1 MDLNEIDKII
11 SMYVKDESNKKAIS
25 TLDTVSPMCETVLT
39 ENLDDY
45 ETNKWSRN
53 FSVNDSIKIVSLYI
67 KSIDDKMFQ
76 SFNEEIKNAKILPRE
91 QFKDELK
98 YPDCVDDYGIVHI
111 YYENTPKDIFII
123 FHEMLHKLNE
133 NKKVDK
139 NGKKLSTWTREYFGE
154 TVSILGEMLLG
165 EYLVESGTITENDFN
180 LRKHQRLNGEKEA
193 ARNVLIEKE
202 LIKLKLNNFNIN
214 EENLLK
220 IIKNESNPI
229 KKSVFFDELSDK
241 RRIKQIEK
249 EKDLSL
255 NKSQR
260 YVIAHVLVSEML
272 KHENVLDSFLKLHY
286 EVGNDNCIM
295 DDVVE
300 NLLSSYPSLES
311 SNTRL

>member
-1 MDLNEIDKII
+1 MDLNKIDKIVNE
-11 SMYVKDESNKKAIS
+11 YVKSNKMTIS
-25 TLDTVSPMCETVLT
+25 TLDIVIPMCERVLI

-45 ETNKWSRN
+45 ETIKWSRN
-53 FSVNDSIKIVSLYI
+53 FDINDSIEIVSSYI

-91 QFKDELK
+91 QFKDESK
-98 YPDCVDDYGIVHI
+98 YDNCVDDYGIVHI
-111 YYENTPKDIFII
+111 YYDNTPKDIFII

-133 NKKVDK
+133 NKKVDE

-154 TVSILGEMLLG
+154 SVSILGEMLLG

-180 LRKHQRLNGEKEA
+180 LRKHQRLNGTKED
-193 ARNVLIEKE
+193 ARNILIENE
-202 LIKLKLNNFNIN
+202 LIKLKLNNLNIN

-220 IIKNESNPI
+220 VIKNENDSI
-229 KKSVFFDELSDK
+229 KKLIFFDELSDK
-241 RRIKQIEK
+241 RRIKQIEEK
-249 EKDLSL
+249 EYLSL

-286 EVGNDNCIM
+286 EVGDDNCII
-295 DDVVE
+295 DDVVK
-300 NLLSSYPSLES
+300 NLLSSYPSLGGK
-311 SNTRL
+311 NA

>member
-1 MDLNEIDKII
+1 MDLNKIDKIV
-11 SMYVKDESNKKAIS
+11 SDYVKDESNKKAIS
-25 TLDTVSPMCETVLT
+25 TLDTVIPMCERVLT
-39 ENLDDY
+39 EKLDDY

-53 FSVNDSIKIVSLYI
+53 FNVNDSIKIVSLYI

-91 QFKDELK
+91 QFKDESK
-98 YPDCVDDYGIVHI
+98 YYNCVDENGIVHI

-133 NKKVDK
+133 NKEIDK
-139 NGKKLSTWTREYFGE
+139 NGKKILTDTRDYFGE
-154 TVSILGEMLLG
+154 SVSILGEMLLG

-180 LRKHQRLNGEKEA
+180 LRKHQRLNGAKEE
-193 ARNVLIEKE
+193 ARNVLIENE
-202 LIKLKLNNFNIN
+202 LIKLKLSNLNIN

-220 IIKNESNPI
+220 VIKNESNPI

-249 EKDLSL
+249 EKNLSL

-286 EVGNDNCIM
+286 EVGNDNCNIKNLFN
-295 DDVVE
+295 
-300 NLLSSYPSLES
+300 NLLSSYPSLGGK
-311 SNTRL
+311 NA

>member
-1 MDLNEIDKII
+1 MDLNKIDKIV
-11 SMYVKDESNKKAIS
+11 SMYVKDNKMAIS
-25 TLDTVSPMCETVLT
+25 TLDTVIPMCERVLT
-39 ENLDDY
+39 EKLDDY

-53 FSVNDSIKIVSLYI
+53 FNVNDSIKIVSSYI

-76 SFNEEIKNAKILPRE
+76 SFNAEILPRD

-98 YPDCVDDYGIVHI
+98 YDNCVDDYGIVHI

-133 NKKVDK
+133 NKKQDE

-154 TVSILGEMLLG
+154 SVSILGEMLLG

-180 LRKHQRLNGEKEA
+180 LRKHQRLNGEKED
-193 ARNVLIEKE
+193 ARNVLIESE
-202 LIKLKLNNFNIN
+202 LIKLKLNNLNIN

-220 IIKNESNPI
+220 VIKNESDPI

-249 EKDLSL
+249 GKDLSL

-286 EVGNDNCIM
+286 EVGNDNCNIKNLFN
-295 DDVVE
+295 
-300 NLLSSYPSLES
+300 NLLSSYPSLGG
-311 SNTRL
+311 NNA

>member
-1 MDLNEIDKII
+1 MDLNKIDKIV
-11 SMYVKDESNKKAIS
+11 SDYVKDESNKKAIS
-25 TLDTVSPMCETVLT
+25 TLDTVIPMCERVLT
-39 ENLDDY
+39 EKLDDY

-53 FSVNDSIKIVSLYI
+53 FNVNDSIKIVSLYI

-91 QFKDELK
+91 QFKDESK
-98 YPDCVDDYGIVHI
+98 YYNCVDENGIVHI

-133 NKKVDK
+133 NKEIDK
-139 NGKKLSTWTREYFGE
+139 NGKKILTDTRDYFGE
-154 TVSILGEMLLG
+154 SVSILGEMLLG

-180 LRKHQRLNGEKEA
+180 LRKHQRLNGEKEHT
-193 ARNVLIEKE
+193 RNVLIENE
-202 LIKLKLNNFNIN
+202 LIKLKLNNLNIN

-220 IIKNESNPI
+220 VIKNESNPV
-229 KKSVFFDELSDK
+229 KKLVFFDELSDK
-241 RRIKQIEK
+241 RRIKQVEK

-286 EVGNDNCIM
+286 EVGNDNCII

-300 NLLSSYPSLES
+300 NLLSSYPSLGGK
-311 SNTRL
+311 NA

>member
-1 MDLNEIDKII
+1 MDLNKIDKIV
-11 SMYVKDESNKKAIS
+11 SMYVKDNKMAIS
-25 TLDTVSPMCETVLT
+25 TLDTVIPMCEKVLT

-53 FSVNDSIKIVSLYI
+53 FDINNSIKIVSSYI

-76 SFNEEIKNAKILPRE
+76 SFNEKIKNAKILPRE
-91 QFKDELK
+91 QFKDESK
-98 YPDCVDDYGIVHI
+98 YYNCVDENGIVHI

-133 NKKVDK
+133 NKEIDK
-139 NGKKLSTWTREYFGE
+139 NGKKILTDTRDYFGE
-154 TVSILGEMLLG
+154 SVSILGEMLLG

-180 LRKHQRLNGEKEA
+180 LRKHQRLNGAKEH
-193 ARNVLIEKE
+193 ARNVLIENE
-202 LIKLKLNNFNIN
+202 LIKLKLNNLNIN

-220 IIKNESNPI
+220 VIKNESNPV
-229 KKSVFFDELSDK
+229 KKLVFFDELSDK
-241 RRIKQIEK
+241 RRIKQV

-286 EVGNDNCIM
+286 EVGNDNCNIKNLFN
-295 DDVVE
+295 
-300 NLLSSYPSLES
+300 NLLSSYPSLGGK
-311 SNTRL
+311 NA

>member
-1 MDLNEIDKII
+1 MDLNKIDKIV
-11 SMYVKDESNKKAIS
+11 SMYIKDNKMAIS
-25 TLDTVSPMCETVLT
+25 TLDTVIPMCERVLT
-39 ENLDDY
+39 EKLDDY
-45 ETNKWSRN
+45 DTNKWSRN
-53 FSVNDSIKIVSLYI
+53 FSVNDSIKIVSSYI

-76 SFNEEIKNAKILPRE
+76 SFNEEIKNAEILPRD

-133 NKKVDK
+133 NKKKDE

-154 TVSILGEMLLG
+154 SVSILGEMLLRK
-165 EYLVESGTITENDFN
+165 YLVESGTITENDFN
-180 LRKHQRLNGEKEA
+180 LRKHQRLNGEKED
-193 ARNVLIEKE
+193 ARNVLIESE
-202 LIKLKLNNFNIN
+202 LIKLKLNNLNIN

-220 IIKNESNPI
+220 IIKNESDPI

-241 RRIKQIEK
+241 KRIKQVEK

-272 KHENVLDSFLKLHY
+272 KHENVLDAFLKLHY
-286 EVGNDNCIM
+286 EVENDNCKIR
-295 DDVVE
+295 DVVE
-300 NLLSSYPSLES
+300 NLLSRYPSLES

>member
-1 MDLNEIDKII
+1 MDLNKIDKIV
-11 SMYVKDESNKKAIS
+11 SDYVKDESNKKAIS
-25 TLDTVSPMCETVLT
+25 TLDTVIPMCERVLT
-39 ENLDDY
+39 EKLDDY

-53 FSVNDSIKIVSLYI
+53 FNVNDSIKIVSLYI

-76 SFNEEIKNAKILPRE
+76 SFNEEIKNAEILPRD

-98 YPDCVDDYGIVHI
+98 YPDCVDENGIVHI

-133 NKKVDK
+133 NKEIDK
-139 NGKKLSTWTREYFGE
+139 NGKKILTDTRDYFGE
-154 TVSILGEMLLG
+154 SVSILGEMLLG

-180 LRKHQRLNGEKEA
+180 LRKHQRLNGAKEH
-193 ARNVLIEKE
+193 ARNVLIENE
-202 LIKLKLNNFNIN
+202 LIKLKLNNLNIN

-220 IIKNESNPI
+220 VIKNESNPV
-229 KKSVFFDELSDK
+229 KKLVFFDELSDK
-241 RRIKQIEK
+241 RRIKQVEK

-260 YVIAHVLVSEML
+260 YVIAHILVSEML

-286 EVGNDNCIM
+286 EVGNDNCII

-300 NLLSSYPSLES
+300 NLLSSYPSLGGK
-311 SNTRL
+311 NA

>member
-1 MDLNEIDKII
+1 MDLNKIDKIV
-11 SMYVKDESNKKAIS
+11 SDYVKDESNKKAIS
-25 TLDTVSPMCETVLT
+25 TLDTVIPMCERVLT
-39 ENLDDY
+39 EKLDDY

-53 FSVNDSIKIVSLYI
+53 FNVNDSIKIVSLYI

-91 QFKDELK
+91 QFKDESK
-98 YPDCVDDYGIVHI
+98 YYNCVDENGIVHI

-133 NKKVDK
+133 NKEIDK
-139 NGKKLSTWTREYFGE
+139 NGKKILTDTRDYFGE
-154 TVSILGEMLLG
+154 SVSILGEMLLG

-180 LRKHQRLNGEKEA
+180 LRKHQRLNGAKEE
-193 ARNVLIEKE
+193 ARNVLIENE
-202 LIKLKLNNFNIN
+202 LIKLKLSNLNIN

-220 IIKNESNPI
+220 VIKNESNPI

-249 EKDLSL
+249 EKNLSL

-286 EVGNDNCIM
+286 EVGNDNCNIK
-295 DDVVE
+295 
-300 NLLSSYPSLES
+300 NLFNNFLSSYPSLGGK
-311 SNTRL
+311 NA

>member
-1 MDLNEIDKII
+1 MDLNKIDKIV
-11 SMYVKDESNKKAIS
+11 SMYVKDNKMAIS
-25 TLDTVSPMCETVLT
+25 TLDTVIPMCEKVLT

-53 FSVNDSIKIVSLYI
+53 FSVNNSIKIVSSYI

-76 SFNEEIKNAKILPRE
+76 SFNEKIKNAKILPRE
-91 QFKDELK
+91 QFKDESK
-98 YPDCVDDYGIVHI
+98 YYNCVDENGIVHI

-133 NKKVDK
+133 NKEIDK
-139 NGKKLSTWTREYFGE
+139 NGKKILTDTRDYFGE
-154 TVSILGEMLLG
+154 SVSILGEMLLG

-180 LRKHQRLNGEKEA
+180 LRKHQRLNGAKEH
-193 ARNVLIEKE
+193 ARNVLIENE
-202 LIKLKLNNFNIN
+202 LIKLKLNNLNIN

-220 IIKNESNPI
+220 VIKNESNPV
-229 KKSVFFDELSDK
+229 KKLVFFDELSDK
-241 RRIKQIEK
+241 RRIKQV

-286 EVGNDNCIM
+286 EVGNDNCNIKNLFN
-295 DDVVE
+295 
-300 NLLSSYPSLES
+300 NLLSSYPSLGGK
-311 SNTRL
+311 NA

>member
-1 MDLNEIDKII
+1 MDLNKIDKIV
-11 SMYVKDESNKKAIS
+11 SDYVKDKSNKMSIS
-25 TLDTVSPMCETVLT
+25 TLDTVIPMCEKVLT

-53 FSVNDSIKIVSLYI
+53 FSVNDSIKIVSSFI

-76 SFNEEIKNAKILPRE
+76 SFNEEIKNAEILPRE
-91 QFKDELK
+91 QFKNESKCDN
-98 YPDCVDDYGIVHI
+98 CVDEYGIVHI
-111 YYENTPKDIFII
+111 YYENTPKDLFII

-133 NKKVDK
+133 NKKQDE

-154 TVSILGEMLLG
+154 SVSILGEMLLG

-180 LRKHQRLNGEKEA
+180 LRKHQRLNSAKED
-193 ARNVLIEKE
+193 ARNVLIESE
-202 LIKLKLNNFNIN
+202 LIKLKLNNLNIN

-220 IIKNESNPI
+220 VIKNESDPI

-249 EKDLSL
+249 GKDLSL

-286 EVGNDNCIM
+286 EVGNDNCNIKNLFN
-295 DDVVE
+295 
-300 NLLSSYPSLES
+300 NLLSSYPSLGG
-311 SNTRL
+311 NNA

>member
-1 MDLNEIDKII
+1 MDLNKIDKIV
-11 SMYVKDESNKKAIS
+11 SMYVKDNKMAIS
-25 TLDTVSPMCETVLT
+25 TLDTVIPMCERVLT

-53 FSVNDSIKIVSLYI
+53 FNVNDSIKIVSSYI

-76 SFNEEIKNAKILPRE
+76 SFNEEIKNAEILPRE
-91 QFKDELK
+91 QFKDESK
-98 YPDCVDDYGIVHI
+98 YYNCVDENGIVHI

-133 NKKVDK
+133 NKEIDK
-139 NGKKLSTWTREYFGE
+139 NGKKILTDTRDYFGE
-154 TVSILGEMLLG
+154 SVSILGEMLLG

-180 LRKHQRLNGEKEA
+180 LRKHQRLNGAKEES
-193 ARNVLIEKE
+193 RNVLIENE
-202 LIKLKLNNFNIN
+202 LIKLKLNNLNIN

-220 IIKNESNPI
+220 VIKNESNPI

-249 EKDLSL
+249 EKNLSL

-286 EVGNDNCIM
+286 EVGNDNCNIKNLFN
-295 DDVVE
+295 
-300 NLLSSYPSLES
+300 NLLSSYPSLEGK
-311 SNTRL
+311 NA